1 MESIY
6 LNEILT
12 AKQFGS
18 LMIEII
24 INQEEHIYIL
34 LFNHKTNEFKKAFYN
49 FTSIP
54 FNNSIFKRIY
64 EVLKCYIVK
73 DKNNQNI
80 FSIAQEIFSL
90 TEIFLNEEY
99 NETELE
105 TGIQSDLKLFKD
117 QEFSTYVINKYLPLN
132 EKFRLIYQDYKIEKF
147 KFAYNFEKN
156 KELNNFVFNI
166 RTFISKNICHLFI
179 YTQQIAI
186 NGSVL
191 INGTNEK
198 YFAMINSLLIPLLS
212 EIFNFGRFRDLSIES
227 LNVASMNSKMIF
239 ETDLQISNFIDYIQF
254 IN

>member
-54 FNNSIFKRIY
+54 FNNIIFKRIY

-90 TEIFLNEEY
+90 TEIFLNE
-99 NETELE
+99 
-105 TGIQSDLKLFKD
+105 
-117 QEFSTYVINKYLPLN
+117 
-132 EKFRLIYQDYKIEKF
+132 
-147 KFAYNFEKN
+147 
-156 KELNNFVFNI
+156 
-166 RTFISKNICHLFI
+166 
-179 YTQQIAI
+179 
-186 NGSVL
+186 
-191 INGTNEK
+191 
-198 YFAMINSLLIPLLS
+198 
-212 EIFNFGRFRDLSIES
+212 
-227 LNVASMNSKMIF
+227 
-239 ETDLQISNFIDYIQF
+239 
-254 IN
+254 